1 MQNSGESQKA
11 EYKDKAST
19 AFEAFKLEYEAEQN
33 FDEVGDGRMG
43 RVWCIKVISTS
54 KSKIHTLYSATCI
67 YSATCMNA
75 FLFTIL
81 YYYMF
86 LPV

>member
-1 MQNSGESQKA
+1 MQNSGESQKT

-19 AFEAFKLEYEAEQN
+19 AFEAFKLEYEVEQN

-43 RVWCIKVISTS
+43 RVWCIKVISTY
-54 KSKIHTLYSATCI
+54 KSKIHTL

-81 YYYMF
+81 YDYMF